1 MKKIGVILLTLISLF
16 SALPALAHTDLI
28 STEPTT
34 EQSLILLPAE
44 VKLTFGEEI
53 LADGTFASLTYGET
67 SLETTI
73 RVEGADIYVAIAS
86 DITGNELIINYKTV
100 ASDGHPLEGQVVY
113 ALQLATEEVVESAP
127 EITAQDD
134 QPMLISAQG
143 EENKSSI
150 NWLQWLSLG
159 AAIGVAITFL
169 LKMRKK

>member
-67 SLETTI
+67 SLE
-73 RVEGADIYVAIAS
+73 
-86 DITGNELIINYKTV
+86 L
-100 ASDGHPLEGQVVY
+100 PLNKI
-113 ALQLATEEVVESAP
+113 LESNG
-127 EITAQDD
+127 
-134 QPMLISAQG
+134 S
-143 EENKSSI
+143 N
-150 NWLQWLSLG
+150 SL
-159 AAIGVAITFL
+159 
-169 LKMRKK
+169 MS